1 MILIFKYITMRKILL
16 IFVLAFVTNAAYS
29 QNLNEDQ
36 KTLREKIISKLNEKQ
51 LKPEI
56 DIDGSVYFQKDGKDF
71 SVSVDPQEEVG
82 PFLISMYYG
91 DTYDS
96 EGKGKITKN
105 NMANVLPSLN
115 KELSCVKVILDDDF
129 YLIQSEMYTYN
140 ALVIEKMIADIN
152 MALEKIKSQY
162 FMDLVKDYDETLEEI
177 ELRKEIESK
186 KEFQVSIPDASGD
199 SVTVKMI
206 LVDCGSDADGNVGYN
221 FRIGETEV
229 TQRLWYA
236 VMGENPSCNKQEH
249 FKVGKDYPVE
259 NVTYTQVKEFIDKL
273 NAMTSYHFRLPTS
286 KEWIFAAKG
295 GIKSNGYEY
304 SGNMDADRVA
314 VFSEPEKNIKLDKT
328 SPVKSKGPKG
338 QNELGLYDMSGNV
351 YEWCQDGPE
360 GNESRKYTAGGC
372 YKTNRNSCRID
383 SITDKDVAEPQ
394 AYVGFRLVMDLLK

>member
-1 MILIFKYITMRKILL
+1 MIF
-16 IFVLAFVTNAAYS
+16 FLAFVTNAAYS

-71 SVSVDPQEEVG
+71 SVSVDPREEVG

-162 FMDLVKDYDETLEEI
+162 FMDLVKDYDETLE
-177 ELRKEIESK
+177 LKFRK
-186 KEFQVSIPDASGD
+186 
-199 SVTVKMI
+199 
-206 LVDCGSDADGNVGYN
+206 
-221 FRIGETEV
+221 
-229 TQRLWYA
+229 
-236 VMGENPSCNKQEH
+236 
-249 FKVGKDYPVE
+249 
-259 NVTYTQVKEFIDKL
+259 
-273 NAMTSYHFRLPTS
+273 
-286 KEWIFAAKG
+286 
-295 GIKSNGYEY
+295 
-304 SGNMDADRVA
+304 
-314 VFSEPEKNIKLDKT
+314 
-328 SPVKSKGPKG
+328 
-338 QNELGLYDMSGNV
+338 
-351 YEWCQDGPE
+351 
-360 GNESRKYTAGGC
+360 
-372 YKTNRNSCRID
+372 
-383 SITDKDVAEPQ
+383 
-394 AYVGFRLVMDLLK
+394 